1 MRGIRGVEAP
11 GGADGMGQAMARRV
25 RVKVVTAATPGALE
39 RDLNAALAALHRAGH
54 AVRAVQVFAP
64 RSAAIVYATR
74 GGAAA
79 GRAGFLV
86 ASAAALLVVGGLW
99 AVAREAPSA
108 EVAPVA
114 RERRPTPTPPR
125 VVIAPLRGRPFPT
138 APPLA
143 PPTPTPTGWEQL
155 VGVRGTPAQPTIVR
169 GTPAPPPGSRSAAL
183 PAERPRGPR

>member
-1 MRGIRGVEAP
+1 
-11 GGADGMGQAMARRV
+11 MAGRV

-39 RDLNAALAALHRAGH
+39 RELNAALAALERAGH
-54 AVRAVQVFAP
+54 AVRAVQVGAP
-64 RSAAIVYATR
+64 RSAAIVYAQR
-74 GGAAA
+74 SGAGA
-79 GRAGFLV
+79 GRTGFLV

-108 EVAPVA
+108 EVARIA
-114 RERRPTPTPPR
+114 RERRPTPTPLR
-125 VVIAPLRGRPFPT
+125 VVIAPLRGRLFPT

-169 GTPAPPPGSRSAAL
+169 GTPAPPPGSPSAAP
-183 PAERPRGPR
+183 PAVRRHGAR

>member
-1 MRGIRGVEAP
+1 
-11 GGADGMGQAMARRV
+11 MAGRV

-39 RDLNAALAALHRAGH
+39 RDLNAALAALQRAGH
-54 AVRAVQVFAP
+54 AVRAVQVVAP

-74 GGAAA
+74 GEVAA

-99 AVAREAPSA
+99 AAAREAPSA
-108 EVAPVA
+108 NVAQVL
-114 RERRPTPTPPR
+114 RPTPSPTSLQI
-125 VVIAPLRGRPFPT
+125 VLVPLRGRLFPT
-138 APPLA
+138 APPLV

-155 VGVRGTPAQPTIVR
+155 VGVRG
-169 GTPAPPPGSRSAAL
+169 APGRTEDREGDANAPPGSRSAAT